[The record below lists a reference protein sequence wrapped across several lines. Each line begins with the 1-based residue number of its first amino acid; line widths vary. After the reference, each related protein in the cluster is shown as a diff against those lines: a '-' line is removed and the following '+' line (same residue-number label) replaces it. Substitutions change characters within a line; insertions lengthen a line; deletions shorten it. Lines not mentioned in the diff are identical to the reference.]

1 MNYVNHFR
9 SLERQ
14 FGPAGE
20 YSIVEAMKFY
30 VLEDRMPTHD
40 ADRCRCYWYFV
51 KVSSA
56 AKVGEVQMVLTIHK
70 PFVNMLQHLLLCNP
84 NAKRP

>member
-20 YSIVEAMKFY
+20 YSIVEAMTFY

-40 ADRCRCYWYFV
+40 ADRCKCYFAGDKQCLPLVLAARNNVV
-51 KVSSA
+51 K
-56 AKVGEVQMVLTIHK
+56 GLEL
-70 PFVNMLQHLLLCNP
+70 LQ
-84 NAKRP
+84 